1 MRCQTAG
8 SMPSARSARDAA
20 DAQDQLLVEAHLAAA
35 DVEDV
40 RDRPVRVVVVGDV
53 RVQQQD
59 RHAADLGQPDGG
71 VQVAAGQLDGDRQ
84 RLAVAVQRPQ
94 DRQAR

>member
-8 SMPSARSARDAA
+8 VEAERPERPDAA

-35 DVEDV
+35 DVQDV
-40 RDRPVRVVVVGDV
+40 RDRAVRVVVVGDV

-59 RHAADLGQPDGG
+59 RHAADLDEPHGG
-71 VQVAAGQLDGDRQ
+71 VQIAAGQLR
-84 RLAVAVQRPQ
+84 R
-94 DRQAR
+94 